1 VPLSKV
7 KVDWSRTKAWGDGGY
22 YARVFLNVA
31 GREPQGTVAPAD
43 YEKVRDDLV
52 AGLSAIPDENGH
64 EIGTK
69 VFRPEELYKKV
80 RGVAPDL
87 IVYFGDLYWR
97 SVGTVGG
104 GRIHTFENDTGPD
117 GANHAPN
124 GIFVLRDNGTAQTGA
139 RVEGLQI
146 TDIAPTVL
154 NLFGLPTPNDMEGRT
169 VSSLIRDYQPAA

>member
-1 VPLSKV
+1 M
-7 KVDWSRTKAWGDGGY
+7 
-22 YARVFLNVA
+22 
-31 GREPQGTVAPAD
+31 
-43 YEKVRDDLV
+43 RDDLV

-97 SVGTVGG
+97 SVGTIGG
-104 GRIHTFENDTGPD
+104 AKIHTFENDTGPD
-117 GANHAPN
+117 GANHAHN
-124 GIFVLRDNGTAQTGA
+124 GIFILKDNANIRAAA
-139 RVEGLQI
+139 RVDGLQI

-154 NLFGLPTPNDMEGRT
+154 NLFGLPIPNDMEGRA
-169 VSSLIRDYQPAA
+169 VSCLIREFHPAG